1 MLTNI
6 RNYVTDGW
14 NNILSGLGRTNTD
27 KTKSTIIDT
36 YTVLNDESLATI
48 YDSNGLGANIV
59 DIPADDMTR
68 AGWEIEN
75 DTDDKISNELNRIGA
90 ETKINEALK
99 KSRLYRGSVV
109 VIITERGKLEQPLT
123 QNSGKIINLR
133 TYGADRIVLTSTDIV
148 DDPNSVYFED
158 VEWFTIRLVNGDDIK
173 VHRTR
178 CLKFKGVGGSG
189 STQLDL
195 TNQFWG
201 FSALQKP
208 WDQLTYYG
216 AAEQGVA
223 TLIQEASVGKYT
235 LSNLS
240 QILSMNSPDSVKA
253 IMDRIEIINASKSI
267 INAVLLG
274 KDEDYVR
281 DSINFAGIPDILD
294 RMMQNLSAVSKIPAA
309 LLFGRDSSGGLNND
323 GSAEFRKYYDKIS
336 TAQTSQLLPE
346 LQYLVDYVSGYLFI
360 NSNEQYNVEFNSL
373 WEPTQKEQAEID
385 KINSETDVNYI
396 NSQVLTPEEV
406 TEKRFPN
413 M

>member
-1 MLTNI
+1 
-6 RNYVTDGW
+6 
-14 NNILSGLGRTNTD
+14 
-27 KTKSTIIDT
+27 
-36 YTVLNDESLATI
+36 
-48 YDSNGLGANIV
+48 
-59 DIPADDMTR
+59 
-68 AGWEIEN
+68 
-75 DTDDKISNELNRIGA
+75 
-90 ETKINEALK
+90 
-99 KSRLYRGSVV
+99 
-109 VIITERGKLEQPLT
+109 
-123 QNSGKIINLR
+123 
-133 TYGADRIVLTSTDIV
+133 
-148 DDPNSVYFED
+148 
-158 VEWFTIRLVNGDDIK
+158 LVNGDDIK

-201 FSALQKP
+201 FSSLQKV

-346 LQYLVDYVSGYLFI
+346 LQYLVDYVAGYLFI